1 MSMRSAPPNHGP
13 GPDNVA
19 GRDTTD
25 MKPFI
30 PKRLEGLTFGFLV
43 SGMMSFMVSG
53 IATAMTVGIAP
64 GFIGLW
70 MGAWLPSWAMAFPA
84 ILVVAPL
91 VRRILARIVIAR

>member
-1 MSMRSAPPNHGP
+1 MKSVLPNRGL
-13 GPDNVA
+13 GPDKGA
-19 GRDTTD
+19 GSDATE

-53 IATAMTVGIAP
+53 IATAMTAGLAS
-64 GFIGLW
+64 GFINLW
-70 MGAWLPSWAMAFPA
+70 MGAWLPSWALAFPA

-91 VRRILARIVIAR
+91 VRRIMARIVISP